1 MSEFEKNRNS
11 LKDALGRMQT
21 YSPADN
27 LWSSLEG
34 KLDEPADEQDD
45 TPLEMAIEKLPGHTP
60 PTQVWNQLN
69 RKLDETQSA
78 QIVRLQQR
86 RRWLII
92 AASMALVIGAAAWVF
107 REPPPKVTFQYA
119 EETIQRFGVDIDWR
133 LEGDTFAQLEEFMD
147 NTNDPTINKLRV
159 EYEELSSARND
170 VEEMLRSY
178 GQDPQLVRQMADIE
192 RERTDVYRQIIE
204 LI

>member
-11 LKDALGRMQT
+11 LKDALNRMRT
-21 YSPADN
+21 YSPDDN
-27 LWSSLEG
+27 LWSDLER
-34 KLDEPADEQDD
+34 KLDEAVTEQDD
-45 TPLEMAIEKLPGHTP
+45 TPLDLAVEKLPAYTP
-60 PTQVWNQLN
+60 PPAVWNKLNHTLDKTQTAKRIQL
-69 RKLDETQSA
+69 K
-78 QIVRLQQR
+78 QR
-86 RRWLII
+86 QRWLAI
-92 AASMALVIGAAAWVF
+92 AASLALIVSAAAWVF

-147 NTNDPTINKLRV
+147 NTNDPAINKLRV
-159 EYEELSSARND
+159 EYEELSSARTD